1 MNYAT
6 IKWTDIANGEGVR
19 ISLFVSGCTRRC
31 KDCFNAVAWDFS
43 YGKPFDESVR
53 ESIYEGLKAD
63 YIAGLSLLGGEPLEP
78 ENQRALLPFVKEVK
92 KRFPEKSI
100 WCYTGN
106 VFDPATGL
114 LKEQDNNTEVTEEL
128 ISLFDVLVDGEFIE
142 AQKNIRLK
150 FRGSSNQRIL
160 DVKKSK
166 ISKSPV
172 FYLD

>member
-114 LKEQDNNTEVTEEL
+114 LKERDKNTEVTEEL

>member
-53 ESIYEGLKAD
+53 ESIYEGLKSD

-114 LKEQDNNTEVTEEL
+114 LKEQDKNTEVTEEL

>member
-114 LKEQDNNTEVTEEL
+114 LKEQDKNTEVTEEL

-150 FRGSSNQRIL
+150 VRGSSNQRIL

>member
-43 YGKPFDESVR
+43 YGKPFDESVQ

-114 LKEQDNNTEVTEEL
+114 LKEQDKNTEVTEEL

>member
-43 YGKPFDESVR
+43 YGKPFDESAR

-114 LKEQDNNTEVTEEL
+114 LKEQDKNTEVTEEL

>member
-106 VFDPATGL
+106 VFNPATGL
-114 LKEQDNNTEVTEEL
+114 LKEQDKNTEVTEEL

>member
-78 ENQRALLPFVKEVK
+78 ENQLALLPFVKEVK

-114 LKEQDNNTEVTEEL
+114 LKEQEKNTEVTEEL

-150 FRGSSNQRIL
+150 FRDR
-160 DVKKSK
+160 KS
-166 ISKSPV
+166 V
-172 FYLD
+172 V

>member
-43 YGKPFDESVR
+43 YGKPFDESVKKN
-53 ESIYEGLKAD
+53 IYEGLKAD

-114 LKEQDNNTEVTEEL
+114 LKEQDKNTEVTEEL